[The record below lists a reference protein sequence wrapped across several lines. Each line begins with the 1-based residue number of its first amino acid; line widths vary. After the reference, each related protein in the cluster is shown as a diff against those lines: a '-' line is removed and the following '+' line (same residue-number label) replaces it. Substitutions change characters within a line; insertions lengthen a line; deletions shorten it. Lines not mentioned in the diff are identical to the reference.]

1 MVIKLIQIDCE
12 DPAKI
17 TLSSGEHLFGRGK
30 LLGCDDKRIS
40 RNHGE
45 LRVLEDHIEIKA
57 LHQNPCFYT
66 KKGSEEK
73 EILKKDSVIN
83 LSNGDRFG
91 LLPDAFWYEVV
102 KCINGS
108 QATVKEDAN
117 TEEYIEQTLNPDET
131 RNDNAESPSIIP
143 NASDTVLNT
152 NNSSVQSN
160 LSNNDSE
167 TTKVTVKRTHSIEQS
182 DSIIENNKKFK
193 TDSVEVKDDLEIGPT
208 VVQTAPTGLQA
219 ATTEGQIDATIVKT
233 EPVEVKTEP
242 TQDTSSENN
251 DTEAANVK
259 QESNDAV
266 GPSGN
271 QANNDGAV
279 NNNARTPRERCMYG
293 ANCYRRNPAHFTQF
307 SHPNDADWG
316 AGVQAPCPFGAAC
329 GRRDPR
335 HYRDHTHPPG
345 HRPPPP
351 PGKIRKRRGSSY
363 SPPPGVLVRI
373 QPKRRRRNPSS
384 CSGTPY
390 SSEDT
395 ETSEEECNNEAEAGK
410 REWRGS
416 SYSPPPGVIVRL
428 RRKHL
433 RRFENYEFDDES
445 DEFDPFDTDGSD
457 EWEPEK

>member
-242 TQDTSSENN
+242 VEVKTKPTEVKTEPTEVKNKPTQDTSSENN

-351 PGKIRKRRGSSY
+351 PGMQVVEKHGNIFY
-363 SPPPGVLVRI
+363 INAAAQVNFYDDHFEVVD
-373 QPKRRRRNPSS
+373 
-384 CSGTPY
+384 
-390 SSEDT
+390 SEGD
-395 ETSEEECNNEAEAGK
+395 SVD
-410 REWRGS
+410 
-416 SYSPPPGVIVRL
+416 YD
-428 RRKHL
+428 
-433 RRFENYEFDDES
+433 YEF
-445 DEFDPFDTDGSD
+445 
-457 EWEPEK
+457 